1 MGEEI
6 RGFLSVLMILVL
18 FAGVL
23 FLAYYT
29 TKLMGK
35 KISLNSSSGGQIK
48 VLDRLS
54 LGQDKMLLIVQA
66 AEKTLL
72 VAVAS
77 HAVATLCE
85 LDPEALEQLPA
96 AEDSPFMG
104 VLKDMLKNRGA
115 KGPEQRKETDE

>member
-35 KISLNSSSGGQIK
+35 KISLNSSSG
-48 VLDRLS
+48 DRKS
-54 LGQDKMLLIVQA
+54 V
-66 AEKTLL
+66 
-72 VAVAS
+72 V
-77 HAVATLCE
+77 
-85 LDPEALEQLPA
+85 
-96 AEDSPFMG
+96 
-104 VLKDMLKNRGA
+104 
-115 KGPEQRKETDE
+115 